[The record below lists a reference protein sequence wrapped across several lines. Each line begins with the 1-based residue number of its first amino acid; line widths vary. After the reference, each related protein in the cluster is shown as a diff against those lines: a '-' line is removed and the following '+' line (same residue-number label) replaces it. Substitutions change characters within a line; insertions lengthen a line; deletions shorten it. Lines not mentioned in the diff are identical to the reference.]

1 MKQLNVCLI
10 IFIALFASTSKAFQ
24 FSSLLE
30 VQELKSTLF
39 GSNLVETIALTF
51 QSPTDKAASAKEVL
65 KMLEELL
72 AQLQTDQTSDTATFE
87 TKKDAFNAHIAKLAQ
102 EISQLTEQIEFL
114 KNEIERLSDLI
125 SKADIN
131 IVSFK
136 ARIENLKSLVSEMGA
151 ANINDNKYYNQ
162 KIAQLQ
168 SLYNAFTT
176 LLEKLDRLTGSVS
189 SVNVPTHVN
198 LTESEKRDVEWR
210 SQNTNV
216 KSKLDAMIVKSF
228 LQLESETSESAML
241 AMQLSQQYDN
251 FLETTLNADQGA
263 LRKLV
268 GILSAIQE
276 EVLGQ
281 KTAAQKHLD
290 DINASYKEMRREA
303 DAEIALN
310 AAALAKQTE
319 NRAKYVT
326 EKDQKTEEKASKEKR
341 RELLNN
347 EKTINEDLREKLK
360 ATYEKEKIERTA
372 ELEIVQKLVKIV
384 ENRLVN
390 RAF

>member
-1 MKQLNVCLI
+1 
-10 IFIALFASTSKAFQ
+10 
-24 FSSLLE
+24 
-30 VQELKSTLF
+30 
-39 GSNLVETIALTF
+39 
-51 QSPTDKAASAKEVL
+51 
-65 KMLEELL
+65 
-72 AQLQTDQTSDTATFE
+72 
-87 TKKDAFNAHIAKLAQ
+87 
-102 EISQLTEQIEFL
+102 
-114 KNEIERLSDLI
+114 
-125 SKADIN
+125 
-131 IVSFK
+131 
-136 ARIENLKSLVSEMGA
+136 MGA

-216 KSKLDAMIVKSF
+216 TSKLDAMIVKSF

>member
-10 IFIALFASTSKAFQ
+10 IILALFASTSKAFQ

-87 TKKDAFNAHIAKLAQ
+87 TKIAAFYAHIAKLAQ

-125 SKADIN
+125 STADIN

-136 ARIENLKSLVSEMGA
+136 ARIENLKSLVSEMEA

-210 SQNTNV
+210 SQNPNV
-216 KSKLDAMIVKSF
+216 TSKLDAVIVKSF

-290 DINASYKEMRREA
+290 DINASYKEMRKEA

-310 AAALAKQTE
+310 DAALAKQTE

-326 EKDQKTEEKASKEKR
+326 EKEQKTEEKASKEKR
-341 RELLNN
+341 RELLKN